1 MAENELRLTL
11 LEPRMAVCRLHRQAP
26 VPDWGMAGD
35 FWSVTRTADELSVVC
50 VERSVPDG
58 VVAEIGWRALK
69 IEGPLDFGM
78 VGVLAG
84 LTTALAEAGISIF
97 VVSTYDTDYLLV
109 KSGDVAEA
117 VRVLRDARYVV
128 DGG

>member
-1 MAENELRLTL
+1 MAI
-11 LEPRMAVCRLHRQAP
+11 CRLHRHAP
-26 VPDWGMAGD
+26 VPDWGMVGD

-50 VERSVPDG
+50 AERSVPDG
-58 VVAEIGWRALK
+58 VVAELGWRALK

-84 LTTALAEAGISIF
+84 LTAVLAEAGISIF
-97 VVSTYDTDYLLV
+97 AVSTYDTDYILV

-117 VRVLRDARYVV
+117 VRVLRDSRYVV

>member
-1 MAENELRLTL
+1 MTENELRLTL

-50 VERSVPDG
+50 AERSVPDG

-84 LTTALAEAGISIF
+84 LTTALAEAEISIF
-97 VVSTYDTDYLLV
+97 AVSTYDTDYLLV

-117 VRVLRDARYVV
+117 VRVLRDSRYVV

>member
-1 MAENELRLTL
+1 MTENELRLTL
-11 LEPRMAVCRLHRQAP
+11 LWPRMAVCRLHRQAP

-50 VERSVPDG
+50 AERSVPDG

-84 LTTALAEAGISIF
+84 LTTALAEAEISIF
-97 VVSTYDTDYLLV
+97 AVSTYDTDYLLV

-117 VRVLRDARYVV
+117 VRVLRDAMYVV